1 MAFFHHLGITRDD
14 AHACFKCCL
23 RHGIDD
29 VDYSSNGKPLFND
42 EARGQIQWSGT
53 ANGYVVDSA
62 ADGESSDITS
72 RKKEG
77 VHDMRVATHDRFPF
91 ESGHYGT
98 VMGLREIGVAKG
110 SGKDFVNE
118 LCRGSA
124 ACAVRHVDD
133 SVFDVD
139 RTDISFFCHDSIF
152 LERGFR
158 YAARRDS

>member
-1 MAFFHHLGITRDD
+1 
-14 AHACFKCCL
+14 
-23 RHGIDD
+23 
-29 VDYSSNGKPLFND
+29 
-42 EARGQIQWSGT
+42 
-53 ANGYVVDSA
+53 
-62 ADGESSDITS
+62 
-72 RKKEG
+72 
-77 VHDMRVATHDRFPF
+77 MRVATHNRFPF

-118 LCRGSA
+118 LRGGSA
-124 ACAVRHVDD
+124 AGAVRHVDD

-152 LERGFR
+152 LERGFC